1 MSFREGGGLNKLA
14 LISLFF
20 LYAVPPGTC
29 GADCSVFPQQG
40 CCADSE
46 AALKVA
52 EREEKAEK
60 EQQRASLCA
69 FLFPLEV

>member
-1 MSFREGGGLNKLA
+1 MQ
-14 LISLFF
+14 SLQE
-20 LYAVPPGTC
+20 LVELTA
-29 GADCSVFPQQG
+29 QG

-60 EQQRASLCA
+60 GQQRASLCA